1 MSQIKIYISYL
12 PETEEVLLSARVRLI
27 LTVMI
32 SKVIRKLKVKCKLLP
47 SSGNEEIYMYIN
59 LHLTYSILAAT
70 LFHVYYSKMSK
81 QFPTTNVFHEGFGI
95 FKHNMCDRYMY
106 MQVSC
111 QCNLYCRHV
120 NRLFKIHTIYRY
132 LQHTGNSFLKQFEK
146 EFDRELFVL

>member
-1 MSQIKIYISYL
+1 MLEFSFEIKKKRKKKVHVLLLNWNRGLSTSQVLDNWEVQLLTCWKMNIWMSQIKIYISYL

-70 LFHVYYSKMSK
+70 LFHVHYSKMSK
-81 QFPTTNVFHEGFGI
+81 
-95 FKHNMCDRYMY
+95 
-106 MQVSC
+106 
-111 QCNLYCRHV
+111 
-120 NRLFKIHTIYRY
+120 
-132 LQHTGNSFLKQFEK
+132 
-146 EFDRELFVL
+146 

>member
-1 MSQIKIYISYL
+1 MLEFSFEIKKKRKKKVHVLLLNWNRGLSTSQVLDNWELQQLTCWKMNIWMSQIKIYISYL

-81 QFPTTNVFHEGFGI
+81 
-95 FKHNMCDRYMY
+95 
-106 MQVSC
+106 
-111 QCNLYCRHV
+111 
-120 NRLFKIHTIYRY
+120 
-132 LQHTGNSFLKQFEK
+132 
-146 EFDRELFVL
+146 